1 MKDLK
6 HILLFL
12 PLLLMFS
19 ACKKVKLD
27 DDRGKLLVGKWKYQY
42 FGEQINQVQFQMMG
56 QDATDY
62 TIEFFEEGELEIIS
76 DGEVNDYRITDMAEL
91 NNGFYS
97 KWANRIYCKVGKEQ
111 LNFNVHYYSQD
122 SIMISDLPYP
132 SNDLNVNVGN
142 MFYRVE

>member
-1 MKDLK
+1 
-6 HILLFL
+6 
-12 PLLLMFS
+12 MFS

-42 FGEQINQVQFQMMG
+42 FGEQISSSQFQVIG
-56 QDATDY
+56 QNAKDY
-62 TIEFFEEGELEIIS
+62 TIEFFEKGEIEIIS
-76 DGEVNDYRITDMAEL
+76 EGAVEEYRITDMGEL

-97 KWANRIYCKVGKEQ
+97 EWTNRIYCKAGNEE
-111 LNFNVHYYSQD
+111 LNFRLRYYSTD
-122 SIMISDLPYP
+122 SIMIGDLPYP

>member
-19 ACKKVKLD
+19 ACKKVKLE

-62 TIEFFEEGELEIIS
+62 TIEFFEKGEIEIIS
-76 DGEVNDYRITDMAEL
+76 EGVVKDYRISNMSESDLGTYAQWVNHITYKKGQDE
-91 NNGFYS
+91 GRFYVS
-97 KWANRIYCKVGKEQ
+97 
-111 LNFNVHYYSQD
+111 YYSAD

-132 SNDLNVNVGN
+132 SNSLNSTVGN
-142 MFYRVE
+142 IFYRVQ

>member
-1 MKDLK
+1 MKSFK
-6 HILLFL
+6 YAGFVF
-12 PLLLMFS
+12 LLLVTIIG
-19 ACKKVKLD
+19 CKKVKLD

-42 FGEQINQVQFQMMG
+42 FGEQISSSQFQVMG
-56 QDATDY
+56 KDDVDY
-62 TIEFFEEGELEIIS
+62 TIEFFEKGEIEIIS
-76 DGEVNDYRITDMAEL
+76 EGEVNDYRITDMGEL

-111 LNFNVHYYSQD
+111 LNFNVYYYSQD

-132 SNDLNVNVGN
+132 SNSFLNSVGN